1 MIGAVI
7 FALFLLASSV
17 AQVNLS
23 VAAPPCYGARV
34 STNNDLSAT
43 SLTVAG
49 ATSFALD
56 VVLFAVQEVDGKGNV
71 VNSCIP
77 PCYQNV
83 LSSSVTDASND
94 TLSLFSIPVPSCNVT
109 ANFTVYSTNDVASLA
124 AALSTSVQA
133 NEIVVQVAVT
143 GWSFAATG
151 NSLQALLW
159 LDFYGVPVTG
169 SDVNQTSPGFASMVS
184 LVDSGV
190 FVDSFVFPLAVGTSS
205 ITVVTP
211 ASSLSFNGTMITI
224 GAPPNV
230 ANVVF
235 QAGVLTYL
243 IPPVPEYQNYTAA
256 YVLTGI
262 AGGIV
267 LLSLTLALIGLVIH
281 LKFGNDAK

>member
-1 MIGAVI
+1 M
-7 FALFLLASSV
+7 
-17 AQVNLS
+17 
-23 VAAPPCYGARV
+23 
-34 STNNDLSAT
+34 TNNDLSAT

-56 VVLFAVQEVDGKGNV
+56 VVLFAVQEVNGKGNV
-71 VNSCIP
+71 VNSCTP
-77 PCYQNV
+77 PCYQNI

-94 TLSLFSIPVPSCNVT
+94 TLSLFSIPVPSCNLTV
-109 ANFTVYSTNDVASLA
+109 NFTVYSTNDIAALA
-124 AALSTSVQA
+124 AALATPVQA
-133 NEIVVQVAVT
+133 NEIVVQVAMT
-143 GWSFAATG
+143 GWSFAAAG
-151 NSLQALLW
+151 NSLQALLM
-159 LDFYGVPVTG
+159 LDFHGVPVTG
-169 SDVNQTSPGFASMVS
+169 SDVNQTSPGYDSMVS

-205 ITVVTP
+205 ITP

-235 QAGVLTYL
+235 QAGVLTNL
-243 IPPVPEYQNYTAA
+243 VPPVPEYQNYTAA

-281 LKFGNDAK
+281 FKFGTDAKK